1 VLSDTELLIWS
12 HVLQTAVV
20 QMLEKQ
26 MGPEPF
32 RKVYVWSTLCLI
44 EVADICLLEN
54 HCCLQPCSAFPSFSS
69 CVELEM

>member
-44 EVADICLLEN
+44 GGCRHMFVGEPLLFAALF
-54 HCCLQPCSAFPSFSS
+54 CFSKFQFL
-69 CVELEM
+69 C